1 MASLSTLDSS
11 TGIANNANT
20 AQTPDANNAELTED
34 QKRRIALVEADY
46 AAKKI
51 TKAQEEQK
59 ITEIKA
65 ENLAFKKPKKQVTQG
80 NSRSVNNAAENEKS
94 RIKHQQELQE
104 LLKNK
109 NGSIATGTDLA
120 DFTEKLKNSTD
131 IGQSALVDKT
141 V

>member
-20 AQTPDANNAELTED
+20 TQTPDANNAELTED

-131 IGQSALVDKT
+131 IGQSALIDKT